1 MSARAESLEA
11 ACDLRFGQVGI
22 ACVRVRRVDA
32 AALVEELERRVRSA
46 PQMFTRAAVVL
57 DLSHLPKL
65 PDDGM
70 VDAMLEAIRSAGML
84 PVGLAYGTSETEAL
98 AERMGLPLI
107 AKFRAQYEP
116 AQGEAAPAA
125 PAPVAAAP
133 RAAEPAPVAGVEPG
147 TAVTAQHHA
156 GSAVRSGQQVY
167 ARERDLV
174 VAAAVANGAEVIAD
188 GSIHVYGSLRGRA
201 MAGAQGD
208 ETARIFC
215 SDFRAELVAIAGH
228 YRVFEDIPKEFEG
241 QAVQCWLD
249 SGKLMI
255 ARL

>member
-1 MSARAESLEA
+1 MSARAESLES

-22 ACVRVRRVDA
+22 ACVRIRRVDA

-57 DLSHLPKL
+57 DLSHLSKL

-70 VDAMLEAIRSAGML
+70 VDALLEAIRSAGML
-84 PVGLAYGTSETEAL
+84 PVGIAYGTSETEAL

-116 AQGEAAPAA
+116 AQGETATPVPARHE
-125 PAPVAAAP
+125 PVRAAAP
-133 RAAEPAPVAGVEPG
+133 LGEDTSSGA
-147 TAVTAQHHA
+147 TVTAQHHS
-156 GSAVRSGQQVY
+156 GSTVRSGQQVY
-167 ARERDLV
+167 ARDRDLV
-174 VAAAVANGAEVIAD
+174 VTAGVANGAEVIAD

-208 ETARIFC
+208 ESARIFC

-228 YRVFEDIPKEFEG
+228 YRVFEDMPKEFEG
-241 QAVQCWLD
+241 QPVQCWLD
-249 SGKLMI
+249 NGKLMI

>member
-32 AALVEELERRVRSA
+32 AALVDELERRVRSA
-46 PQMFTRAAVVL
+46 PQMFNRAAVVL

-70 VDAMLEAIRSAGML
+70 VDALLEAVRSAGMM
-84 PVGLAYGTSETEAL
+84 PVGIAYGTSETEAL
-98 AERMGLPLI
+98 AERMNLPLI

-116 AQGEAAPAA
+116 GQAGTSDAPPVPAAAPA
-125 PAPVAAAP
+125 
-133 RAAEPAPVAGVEPG
+133 RAEPAAPVPVEAGA
-147 TAVTAQHHA
+147 TITAQQHT

-188 GSIHVYGSLRGRA
+188 GSIHVYGTLRGRA

-228 YRVFEDIPKEFEG
+228 YRVFEDMPKEFEG

-249 SGKLMI
+249 NGKLMI

>member
-1 MSARAESLEA
+1 MNARAESLEA

-32 AALVEELERRVRSA
+32 AALVDELERRVRSA

-70 VDAMLEAIRSAGML
+70 VDALLEAIRSAGML
-84 PVGLAYGTSETEAL
+84 PVGIAYGTSETEAL
-98 AERMGLPLI
+98 AERMNLPLI

-116 AQGEAAPAA
+116 GQAETAAAAPA
-125 PAPVAAAP
+125 PAPVAA
-133 RAAEPAPVAGVEPG
+133 RREQAADAVETG
-147 TAVTAQHHA
+147 TTITAQQHT
-156 GSAVRSGQQVY
+156 GSTVRSGQQVY

-174 VAAAVANGAEVIAD
+174 VAATVANGAEVIAD
-188 GSIHVYGSLRGRA
+188 GSIHVYGTLRGRA

-228 YRVFEDIPKEFEG
+228 YRVFEDMPKEFEG

-249 SGKLMI
+249 NGKLMI

>member
-1 MSARAESLEA
+1 MSARAESLEV

-32 AALVEELERRVRSA
+32 AALAEELERRVRSA

-57 DLSHLPKL
+57 DLSHLSVL

-70 VDAMLEAIRSAGML
+70 VDALLEAIRSAGML

-98 AERMGLPLI
+98 AERMCLPLI

-116 AQGEAAPAA
+116 GHGDAAAAPTPAPAA
-125 PAPVAAAP
+125 LRAESAPATPV
-133 RAAEPAPVAGVEPG
+133 ETGS
-147 TAVTAQHHA
+147 TITAQHHT

-228 YRVFEDIPKEFEG
+228 YRVFEDMPKEFEG

-249 SGKLMI
+249 NGKLMI